1 MGQNTRKDPRAKVLS
16 MTVRYRSATL
26 GEFIEHHSYDVS
38 RGGMFIK
45 TSSPFPAGTLLKFEV
60 KIADEQRVMQGVG
73 RVVWKRDEPGES
85 SDEPAGMGIKFIK
98 IDEAS
103 RTMIERLLESR
114 RDWGPGAYERSPES
128 TRQPLFPE
136 LPREDVAPEDRTVMK
151 PASELLAEALRKT
164 GEAPPPSSVRAPIS
178 STHSSPGA
186 APVSTRFEPVRP
198 VPQSLAPPAP
208 LEDSVEDTGAEPLS
222 VRSLR
227 SEGLAEGSAV
237 EQAVGGRPV
246 EESAPRSVRTASTS
260 SRSEHQEEEG
270 GGGRAFLLLLA
281 AGIVAAGIFVLTK
294 QSQQAEQGEPPQVE
308 QESAAAL
315 LPQVEPPSAL
325 DEETEESLF
334 EETPANEDSAEQD
347 EENRREDLEG
357 PAAAPEAQSPASH
370 SGSSPVSPRAGET
383 APRGSSASTTS
394 NPVAPSSSASS
405 SPGASAPKP
414 KTSAAF
420 SSGSPAAPS
429 ASPTTEPTPR
439 SVEEQPPPPRSS
451 SGIENPY

>member
-114 RDWGPGAYERSPES
+114 RDLGPGAYERSPES

-178 STHSSPGA
+178 SAHSSPGA

-294 QSQQAEQGEPPQVE
+294 QSQQAEQGEPPQEE

-325 DEETEESLF
+325 NEETEESLF
-334 EETPANEDSAEQD
+334 EEAPGKEDSAEQA
-347 EENRREDLEG
+347 EESPVEELEG
-357 PAAAPEAQSPASH
+357 PAAAPEAQPPAS
-370 SGSSPVSPRAGET
+370 SPGSAPVAPRAGGT
-383 APRGSSASTTS
+383 APRGPSASTTS
-394 NPVAPSSSASS
+394 NPVAPSPSSS

-414 KTSAAF
+414 KTSAAS

-429 ASPTTEPTPR
+429 APPTTEPTPR